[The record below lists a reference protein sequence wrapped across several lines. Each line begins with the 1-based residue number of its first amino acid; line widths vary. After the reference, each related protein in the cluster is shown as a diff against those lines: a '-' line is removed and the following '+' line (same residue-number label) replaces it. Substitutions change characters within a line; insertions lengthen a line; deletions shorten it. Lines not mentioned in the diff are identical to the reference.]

1 MQIAKRTDPS
11 YKECHYTINPSKSIT
26 FYPLFRNSF
35 MEKYQLVNLTTV
47 QPLSAYLRLWAYIF
61 KHPFKPLAEPHER
74 VSQKYFTYLP
84 PLSTFDSLWNVQPLH
99 LDREHHTY
107 NKKLLWGKWAGFFRP
122 FPPTYPPAQ
131 FIIICFGIVFKN
143 FISIYS
149 GFWVIFVSLSRFSSD
164 RDGELQA
171 EGYIPLLKTKPT
183 KGVREREGGRG
194 IKTKG
199 CETVIF

>member
-26 FYPLFRNSF
+26 FYTLFRNSF

-84 PLSTFDSLWNVQPLH
+84 PLSTFDSLFHLKRSTLH
-99 LDREHHTY
+99 LDREHTY

-122 FPPTYPPAQ
+122 FPRSSCTIYYHL
-131 FIIICFGIVFKN
+131 FRDCFQEFHFYILRVLSYFCLS
-143 FISIYS
+143 ISI
-149 GFWVIFVSLSRFSSD
+149 F
-164 RDGELQA
+164 
-171 EGYIPLLKTKPT
+171 
-183 KGVREREGGRG
+183 
-194 IKTKG
+194 
-199 CETVIF
+199 